1 MKMKLEI
8 LDEKIIGILRQKSPQ
23 ERLSIAFNLWK
34 TARKFLVNHLK
45 NTHTD
50 WDKRKIQIEVL
61 KRFLYGSIQTP
72 QIFSKH
78 IN

>member
-8 LDEKIIGILRQKSPQ
+8 LDEKIIQILKQKSSQ

-45 NTHTD
+45 NTHPD
-50 WDKRKIQIEVL
+50 WDDRKIQMEVL

-72 QIFSKH
+72 QIFSKY
-78 IN
+78 I

>member
-8 LDEKIIGILRQKSPQ
+8 LDEKMIEILKQKSPQ

-45 NTHTD
+45 NTHPD
-50 WDKRKIQIEVL
+50 WDEEKIRMEVL
-61 KRFLYGSIQTP
+61 KRFLYGSIRTP
-72 QIFSKH
+72 QIFSKY
-78 IN
+78 I